1 MAASQV
7 SPDDSPAG
15 AARLASGL
23 GLFIAFS
30 FFIACAWLASHW
42 EEITGSPIPNTPVQ
56 QDQNRGGPVTPL
68 RSRAAQIAVSYR
80 EAYEQYDDVSSILT
94 SMGEGYAFDHI
105 PLHQLAKRGRLS
117 RYRVLFL
124 GCAAEMAPP
133 QPTIPPM
140 LKFVPISILGDLNY
154 TAGLRDELVRFV
166 SEGGALYASDWA
178 STILQ
183 LAFPKEVSI
192 ATDRFPAQRVQANV
206 LDRGLSDLIGTN
218 LDLNFDTDLWVTAEG
233 GGRPHVYLQGS
244 VVSAD
249 GTVVPRPLLIS
260 FPYGKGQIIFTSFH
274 NEKQLSEKE
283 KELLKYLVLKP
294 IIAGAA
300 SASQNFLTS
309 QSFTVQK
316 ESLFSTGAGS
326 PREFPFTAQAGQNLT
341 FVLSWNE
348 GPDAVDLELRV
359 TSPSGKSFKERGN
372 TPSVKIV
379 VPAAE
384 AGDYK
389 YSVNPITVPYTNFP
403 YVVSVGVKQ

>member
-1 MAASQV
+1 MTASHV
-7 SPDDSPAG
+7 SPDESPAG

-23 GLFIAFS
+23 GFFVAFS
-30 FFIACAWLASHW
+30 FFISCTWLASHW
-42 EEITGSPIPNTPVQ
+42 EEITGSPIPTNPIQ
-56 QDQNRGGPVTPL
+56 QDQNRGGQGTPT
-68 RSRAAQIAVSYR
+68 RNRATQIAVSYR
-80 EAYEQYDDVSSILT
+80 EHFEQYDDVSGVLS

-105 PLHQLAKRGRLS
+105 PLRQLAKRGRLS

-154 TAGLRDELVRFV
+154 TAGLREELVRFV
-166 SEGGALYASDWA
+166 TEGGALYASDWA
-178 STILQ
+178 STMLQ

-192 ATDRFPAQRVQANV
+192 AAERFPAQRVQANV

-218 LDLNFDTDLWVTAEG
+218 LDLNFDTDLWVTAEAS
-233 GGRPHVYLQGS
+233 GRPHVYLQGS

-249 GTVVPRPLLIS
+249 GSVLPRPLLIS
-260 FPYGKGQIIFTSFH
+260 LPVGKGQIIFTSFH

-294 IIAGAA
+294 IVAGAA
-300 SASQNFLTS
+300 TASQNFLTS

-316 ESLFSTGAGS
+316 ESLFSTGSGT
-326 PREFPFTAQAGQNLT
+326 PREFPYTTQAGQNLT
-341 FVLSWNE
+341 FLLSWNE
-348 GPDAVDLELRV
+348 GPDATDLELRV
-359 TSPSGKSFKERGN
+359 TSPSGKAFKERGT
-372 TPSVKIV
+372 TPPVKIV
-379 VPAAE
+379 VSSAE
-384 AGDYK
+384 AGEYK